1 MFMSFRGLFVA
12 VLMCVNY
19 AKFIIPKHIELLL
32 PSFFFSFFFC
42 QKLVFG
48 TVTCVAVAFSVQLR
62 VGNF

>member
-32 PSFFFSFFFC
+32 PFFFFC
-42 QKLVFG
+42 QKLIFG